1 MTGILI
7 VDSSEDTALPLKEL
21 LTSDG
26 FAVDIIPHT
35 LDGLRSVLKRDYA
48 IAIIDAVRAT
58 DITAEIRTVKA
69 ALPHAAIIIVSADT
83 DLETARTAFRAGASD
98 YLQKPV
104 RFKELRESIDKLT
117 ASEHKRKAYE
127 ELTPGFI
134 SASPS
139 MYALFEMIRQ
149 IAPTQ
154 ATVLITGETGTG
166 KELVA
171 TAIHELST
179 RTNNPVVKINC
190 AALPESLLESEL
202 FGYEKGA
209 FTGAA
214 KTKIGKFEFA
224 HGGTVF
230 LDEIGEMS
238 LPLQAKLL
246 RVLQERE
253 IERVGSNVPIQVD
266 VRIIAATNQDL
277 RAMIKDKT
285 FRDDLYYRLNVINV
299 HIPPLRERKED
310 IPVLAQHFLT
320 QFNQQYNK
328 HIEGFSQEVLSLFSV
343 YTWDGNIRELRNL
356 VESCVIL
363 TRDRFIRKEHLP
375 YAFYELVKAFVPEK
389 SKDTTPSST
398 ITVTSDEFKGYTPL
412 EEAER
417 ATIMNEIKKAGGN
430 KALAARNLG
439 VTRKTLYEKLTK
451 YGINIESKE

>member
-1 MTGILI
+1 MIGILI
-7 VDSSEDTALPLKEL
+7 VDSSNDTALPLKEL
-21 LTSDG
+21 LITEG

-35 LDGLRSVLKRDYA
+35 LDGLRSVLKKTYE
-48 IAIIDAVRAT
+48 IVIIDAVRAT

-69 ALPHAAIIIVSADT
+69 TLPLASIIILSADT
-83 DLETARTAFRAGASD
+83 DLDTARTAFRAGASD

-104 RFKELRESIDKLT
+104 RFKELRESIAKLT
-117 ASEHKRKAYE
+117 ASGDSKKPYE
-127 ELTPGFI
+127 ELTKGFI

-139 MYALFEMIRQ
+139 MHALFEMIRQ
-149 IAPTQ
+149 IAPTH

-179 RTNNPVVKINC
+179 RVTNPVVKINC

-214 KTKIGKFEFA
+214 KNKIGKFEFA
-224 HGGTVF
+224 HGGTIF

-246 RVLQERE
+246 RVLQEKE

-266 VRIIAATNQDL
+266 VRIIAATNQNL
-277 RAMIKDKT
+277 RAMIKAKQ

-310 IPVLAQHFLT
+310 ISVLAQHFLA
-320 QFNQQYNK
+320 QFNTQYSK

-343 YTWDGNIRELRNL
+343 YSWDGNIRELRNL

-375 YAFYELVKAFVPEK
+375 YAFYELVKTALPETK
-389 SKDTTPSST
+389 ATEQSSI
-398 ITVTSDEFKGYTPL
+398 ITVLSEGFKGYTPL

-417 ATIMNEIKKAGGN
+417 ATIMHEIQKSGGN

-439 VTRKTLYEKLTK
+439 VTRKTLYEKIAK
-451 YGINIESKE
+451 YGISIDETHL